1 VAAEG
6 RRGVLIG
13 YQKFFFLP
21 SDVKL
26 SIIII
31 KPSLRR
37 GFKMRFRVYK
47 SNSCCSIDSV
57 VYSNF
62 SRAIRNFFSE
72 IEKANFQSIFLSNQ
86 KILTLEV

>member
-1 VAAEG
+1 VAAKG

-26 SIIII
+26 SIIIN
-31 KPSLRR
+31 KPDLRR

-47 SNSCCSIDSV
+47 LNHCYSIYGV
-57 VYSNF
+57 VYLNF
-62 SRAIRNFFSE
+62 SRAIRNIFSE
-72 IEKANFQSIFLSNQ
+72 EEKINYQSIFLSNQ